1 MSITGLAASPGM
13 DVEPTCSIRSAEEP
27 STARKRCASSSKRT
41 GQLAS
46 YSMMTTIAQLQRR
59 LTTERSAARAHDAG
73 IEFERVRA
81 GRLQRFVRRR
91 LSWARSRMPMKDKD
105 CEERNEPATLS
116 ERGLAAIQSP
126 RKPNGLSHCIFECL
140 IVEAS
145 SQAQNH
151 LSVLADRYTER
162 CRRVF
167 DCTRDGSRD
176 NFGSGWAS
184 WPRRFGI
191 DSGTLL
197 PKSGVVGRSLVRLD
211 RFDAR
216 SHG

>member
-1 MSITGLAASPGM
+1 MYAN
-13 DVEPTCSIRSAEEP
+13 
-27 STARKRCASSSKRT
+27 SKNEF
-41 GQLAS
+41 
-46 YSMMTTIAQLQRR
+46 QRIDHGA

-73 IEFERVRA
+73 IEFGRLRA

-105 CEERNEPATLS
+105 CEERNEPARLT

-162 CRRVF
+162 CRGVF
-167 DCTRDGSRD
+167 DCTRDG
-176 NFGSGWAS
+176 
-184 WPRRFGI
+184 
-191 DSGTLL
+191 
-197 PKSGVVGRSLVRLD
+197 
-211 RFDAR
+211 
-216 SHG
+216 